1 MLEIFINIKEVYC
14 IYIVFWYVR
23 KVDFFNLN
31 CLFVVLQIVNEM
43 NKIVEEMGKIVFFVK
58 LGEIFYIRV
67 CYMNF

>member
-23 KVDFFNLN
+23 KVNFFNLN